1 MLVNVKYYDVSGIVN
16 SCLAHLILVVLRF
29 LVLTLRENK
38 YFAADS
44 TKDVGYN
51 KLTPEEEKVI
61 MRKGTEAPFIGE
73 YDNFFE
79 EGTFICK
86 RCNAPLFSSKSKFDA
101 GCGWPA
107 FDDTLSDAVRRVP
120 DPDGLRTEIE
130 CGNCGAHLGHE
141 FVGERLTAKDTREC
155 VNSIS
160 IRFIP
165 KDRELP
171 KVIHG
176 QRQ

>member
-1 MLVNVKYYDVSGIVN
+1 MKIFGLQLSTAMD
-16 SCLAHLILVVLRF
+16 
-29 LVLTLRENK
+29 TNK
-38 YFAADS
+38 YFTIRRTHGVS
-44 TKDVGYN
+44 YN

-61 MRKGTEAPFIGE
+61 VHKGTEAPFIGE

-107 FDDTLSDAVRRVP
+107 FDDTLACSVRRVP
-120 DPDGLRTEIE
+120 DPDGNRTEIE
-130 CGNCGAHLGHE
+130 CATCGAHLGHE
-141 FVGERLTAKDTREC
+141 FVGERLTAKNTREC

-160 IRFIP
+160 IQFVP
-165 KDRELP
+165 KEMELP
-171 KVIHG
+171 KIIHE
-176 QRQ
+176 QQLQ

>member
-1 MLVNVKYYDVSGIVN
+1 M
-16 SCLAHLILVVLRF
+16 
-29 LVLTLRENK
+29 TLFGLQLSTAMDTNK
-38 YFAADS
+38 YF
-44 TKDVGYN
+44 TIRRTHGVGYN

-61 MRKGTEAPFIGE
+61 VHKGTEAPFIGE

-107 FDDTLSDAVRRVP
+107 FDDTLAGSVRRVP
-120 DPDGLRTEIE
+120 DPDGNRTEIE
-130 CGNCGAHLGHE
+130 CATCGAHLGHE
-141 FVGERLTAKDTREC
+141 FVGERLTAKNTREC

-160 IRFIP
+160 IQFVP
-165 KDRELP
+165 KEMELP
-171 KVIHG
+171 KIIHE
-176 QRQ
+176 QQLQ